1 MRNKKTTQIFDT
13 LNKQF
18 EPVSSN
24 ILDALQDEMLE
35 SNLHWYNSQ
44 GETLLREFVRTMLD
58 EKIFKLTEK
67 R

>member
-35 SNLHWYNSQ
+35 SNLHWRNSQ
-44 GETLLREFVRTMLD
+44 GETLLREFVRTMLG

-67 R
+67 